1 MEWKLVSTQITR
13 KKLRTR
19 SSDALPSPTGKE
31 YVYPEFPKDGPHNG
45 TDATWVHFSM
55 RLSTSSFWGKG
66 LETDIPKKNRPR
78 NQFIV
83 AIFKFDKIKF
93 KWKLIISDNE
103 KDTAYL
109 SKGKSHQKDID
120 IITIYAPSIK
130 IPDIKETTLY
140 LSSNIYP
147 HTVIVDDFSTILS
160 PVVKKSGQ

>member
-1 MEWKLVSTQITR
+1 MELMPHESISPWDSAQVLFEVKVWKQI
-13 KKLRTR
+13 
-19 SSDALPSPTGKE
+19 
-31 YVYPEFPKDGPHNG
+31 FQ
-45 TDATWVHFSM
+45 
-55 RLSTSSFWGKG
+55 
-66 LETDIPKKNRPR
+66 KKNRPR